1 MSGNSKVI
9 YDQGDGAQ
17 RLLDAFGAVSD
28 ASLELA
34 LDTDTKEKY
43 DELAVKQHGMEESAS
58 ADSSKG
64 SWIQS
69 LFKVAGVAAACFVC
83 VSMMFT
89 GGATDYVPD
98 IDRTK
103 PIMIIC
109 KKEQYRTIM
118 EADELQ
124 DFGLEHVR
132 PEDVLGHMVSY
143 LRISGANE
151 YENTRN
157 MTQMILYTCQDRED
171 VFILKDWEGYLFV
184 VPVFTLLAYEFVD
197 RNKSKAE

>member
-43 DELAVKQHGMEESAS
+43 DELAVEQHGMEESTS

-69 LFKVAGVAAACFVC
+69 LFKAAGVAAACFVC
-83 VSMMFT
+83 VSMMFS
-89 GGATDYVPD
+89 GSGATEYVPD

-103 PIMIIC
+103 PIVIIC
-109 KKEQYRTIM
+109 KKDQYRTVT
-118 EADELQ
+118 EADALQ
-124 DFGLEHVR
+124 DLGLEQVR
-132 PEDVLGHMVSY
+132 PEDVLGDMVSY

-171 VFILKDWEGYLFV
+171 VYILKDWDGYLFA
-184 VPVFTLLAYEFVD
+184 VPVED
-197 RNKSKAE
+197 